1 MNIPY
6 DSFAVIFDE
15 PMTLTG
21 ILFEFSTQPRSHSV
35 GGGDRRDVIIATP

>member
-21 ILFEFSTQPRSHSV
+21 ISLNSPPNHVAIRLV
-35 GGGDRRDVIIATP
+35 VATGVM